1 MPIQEYK
8 CPCCGGAIEFNS
20 SVQKMKCPYC
30 DTEFEMET
38 LKSYDEALQ
47 GDQADQMEWE
57 TSAGSEWQEGE
68 VDGLR
73 TYICKSCGGEIVGDE
88 NMAATSC
95 PFCGNPVVLMGQFAG
110 ALKPDVVIPFKLDKN
125 AAKAGLMRHLSGRRL
140 LPKIFKD
147 QNHIEEIK
155 GIYVPFWLFDTGADA
170 RVRYRATRV
179 RFWSDSRYNYTE
191 TSHYLIHRAGNLV
204 FEHVPVD
211 GSAKMPDDLMESI
224 EPYDFK
230 DAVDFQT
237 AYMAG
242 YLADKYDVTA
252 EQSVARANER
262 VKTSTEQIFASTVE
276 GYETVIPENSSIR
289 LHGGKAVYALYPVWI
304 LNTTWR
310 GQKYTFAM
318 NGQTGKFVGDLP
330 VDKAAANRWLL
341 GLTAGFSIVSY
352 GITWLLHLA
361 VIL

>member
-1 MPIQEYK
+1 M
-8 CPCCGGAIEFNS
+8 
-20 SVQKMKCPYC
+20 
-30 DTEFEMET
+30 
-38 LKSYDEALQ
+38 
-47 GDQADQMEWE
+47 
-57 TSAGSEWQEGE
+57 
-68 VDGLR
+68 
-73 TYICKSCGGEIVGDE
+73 
-88 NMAATSC
+88 
-95 PFCGNPVVLMGQFAG
+95 
-110 ALKPDVVIPFKLDKN
+110 
-125 AAKAGLMRHLSGRRL
+125 
-140 LPKIFKD
+140 
-147 QNHIEEIK
+147 
-155 GIYVPFWLFDTGADA
+155 YVPFWLFDTGADA

-361 VIL
+361 GIL